1 MYRIQIPHTRG
12 SIPKNPGRQVKTVNL
27 HAKSD
32 FEKGDRGRI
41 QGHTV
46 VKADTA
52 AKGEGI
58 VTALQ
63 DVRAGGNGWFE
74 VQAA

>member
-1 MYRIQIPHTRG
+1 M
-12 SIPKNPGRQVKTVNL
+12 KTLNL

-41 QGHTV
+41 HGHTV
-46 VKADTA
+46 VKADAA